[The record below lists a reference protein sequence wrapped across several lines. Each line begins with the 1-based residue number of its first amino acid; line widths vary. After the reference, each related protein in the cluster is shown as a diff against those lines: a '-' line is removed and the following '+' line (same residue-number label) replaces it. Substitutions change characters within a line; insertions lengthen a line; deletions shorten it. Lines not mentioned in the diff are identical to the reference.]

1 MGYLKMTGLKI
12 GISRGL
18 LNVSRNLRGATK
30 TTDRGTLK
38 KREKGAGFRCFWL
51 G

>member
-18 LNVSRNLRGATK
+18 LNVSRNLRGSK
-30 TTDRGTLK
+30 TLPFVERS
-38 KREKGAGFRCFWL
+38 KRERREPFQVFRFR
-51 G
+51 